1 MKLRQIVKLAVGNLL
16 FAVVAVI
23 LYSPGLIGLKFG
35 VTAVKSALCVSVG
48 ITGVIGWIG
57 FNLYNLSGKNV
68 KVLESHETSLSELRG
83 SFQELPGKKSLSG
96 NISASVKQID
106 KWEEARSTYLRQ
118 VKIKFG
124 HTSLTSVK
132 YSGVLDRIEEVL
144 RRNLAVVYNKCAVFK
159 ESEYQ
164 LLISVEYQNDEIDDG
179 IQEQRLEL
187 YNQSIEDIRG
197 LLAENEKLLYKLDSL
212 MFRMADL
219 QDRDNSAAEEEIE
232 KLVDDLQYY
241 DSLGGE

>member
-1 MKLRQIVKLAVGNLL
+1 MKLRQIVKLVIGNLL
-16 FAVVAVI
+16 FAVFAVI
-23 LYSPGLIGLKFG
+23 LYSPGLVGLKLG
-35 VTAVKSALCVSVG
+35 VTAVKSALCISVG

-57 FNLYNLSGKNV
+57 FNLYNLSGRNI

-106 KWEEARSTYLRQ
+106 KWEEAKSTYLRQ
-118 VKIKFG
+118 VRIKFG
-124 HTSLTSVK
+124 STSLTSTK
-132 YSGVLDRIEEVL
+132 YLGVLDRIEEVL

-164 LLISVEYQNDEIDDG
+164 FLVTGDYRNDEIDDTV
-179 IQEQRLEL
+179 QEQKLEL
-187 YNQSIEDIRG
+187 YNQSIEDVRR
-197 LLAENEKLLYKLDSL
+197 LLADNEKLLYKLDSL
-212 MFRMADL
+212 MFRLADL
-219 QDRDNSAAEEEIE
+219 QERDNGAAEEEIE